1 MFKTRVLKEK
11 NDGQQSPDG
20 GGDGR
25 NQDGQTN
32 AEAISRLRSGM
43 VRAPRTDWKGKA
55 LRIAPWFF
63 LFMTVFGINGK
74 VSRIDKQLDGETT
87 PILVQVGTDAT
98 PILAKRASEGALN
111 AANVEQF
118 LGECLPLLWR
128 GDATLPDEAGGGQDE
143 GVKLAKTLVPTPMY
157 LARSCLNPAIAESWI
172 EARASTLPKDTWKGA
187 RQTIAGLQIG
197 EVKPVKGNPLRRAIV
212 CVGMLV
218 TDNPDGTPRAAQQW
232 ARTFIVQGVQKPRY
246 VLKPSSIEEKYNHFL
261 KRRLQIVDID
271 NAPEVL
277 P

>member
-1 MFKTRVLKEK
+1 MRKIRILGKE
-11 NDGQQSPDG
+11 NTGEQGINSRG
-20 GGDGR
+20 EGR
-25 NQDGQTN
+25 RQDGQTN
-32 AEAISRLRSGM
+32 SEAIASLRSGM
-43 VRAPRTDWKGKA
+43 VRSPRSDWKGRA
-55 LRIAPWFF
+55 LKIAPWFL

-74 VSRIDKQLDGETT
+74 VSRIDKQLDGENT

-128 GDATLPDEAGGGQDE
+128 GDATLPQEAGGGKDE
-143 GVKLAKTLVPTPMY
+143 GVKVGKTVVPTPMY

-218 TDNPDGTPRAAQQW
+218 TDNPDGTPRSAQQW

-246 VLKPSSIEEKYNHFL
+246 VLKPNSIEEKYNHFL
-261 KRRLQIVDID
+261 KRRLQIVDVE

>member
-11 NDGQQSPDG
+11 NDGQQSLDG
-20 GGDGR
+20 GGDKR
-25 NQDGQTN
+25 DQDGQTN

-43 VRAPRTDWKGKA
+43 VRAPGTDWKGKT

-74 VSRIDKQLDGETT
+74 VSRIDKQLDGENT

-128 GDATLPDEAGGGQDE
+128 GDATLPQEAGGGKDE

-172 EARASTLPKDTWKGA
+172 EARASSLPKDTWKGT

-261 KRRLQIVDID
+261 KRRLQIVDVD